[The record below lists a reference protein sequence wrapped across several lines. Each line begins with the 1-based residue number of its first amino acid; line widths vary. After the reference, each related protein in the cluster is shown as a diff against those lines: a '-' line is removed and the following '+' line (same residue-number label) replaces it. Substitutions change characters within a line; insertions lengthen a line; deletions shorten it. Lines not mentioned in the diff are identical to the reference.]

1 MKYNQHSIKSFFHD
15 NYILLYLALIKLVI
29 HFISNGFFNYG
40 YFRDELYYLACSD
53 HPAWGYV
60 DQPPLSIF
68 LLAISRLLF
77 GDSIFALRLFPALA
91 GSVTV
96 FLTGL
101 MVRRLGGG
109 KFAQA
114 LAAVAVIACSA
125 FLSFNTF
132 FSMNAFDILFW
143 SLGFYF
149 IILGVGDPNP
159 FTVSQMPFFR
169 SVISKVCRHDCAHGV
184 TPGRIK
190 IDTTICAASR
200 SPMPWGWV
208 WLGLIIGLGL
218 LNKISMIWFIGGFV
232 VGLLLTAHRK
242 KILTA
247 GPWLAA
253 LVAAVLFLPHII
265 WQITNGFPTLEFMR
279 NATTQKMAAVPFLQF
294 ISRQINMI
302 HPVIFLLCL
311 IGLLYFLLDKQGSQ
325 YRIFA
330 WMYLAIFLLL
340 MFSRT
345 SRPGYLAPF
354 YPILIAGG
362 AKVFETFTT
371 SPNWRRWLRPIYM
384 TIIIG
389 TGIIVIPMNL
399 PVLPVETYIRYAKT
413 WGEEPSTSERKELGK
428 LGQFYADMHGWEKL
442 AEKIS
447 GVYHTLSP
455 GEKQKCT
462 IFANNYGEAG
472 AIDFFRQKYNL
483 PPAISGH
490 NNYWLWG
497 PGNTDID
504 IVIHLG
510 GQNGPPREVLKN
522 LYREVKHADTF
533 TCDYCMPYEN
543 NMEIYLCKAPKV
555 SIKEIWPRLKHYD

>member
-1 MKYNQHSIKSFFHD
+1 MLGKNIKKSFQHSIKSFFQD

-53 HPAWGYV
+53 HLAWGYV

-91 GSVTV
+91 GAVTV
-96 FLTGL
+96 FVTGL
-101 MVRRLGGG
+101 TVRQLGGG
-109 KFAQA
+109 KFAQV
-114 LAAVAVIACSA
+114 LAAVAVIASSA

-143 SLGFYF
+143 VLGFYF
-149 IILGVGDPNP
+149 IILILK
-159 FTVSQMPFFR
+159 QE
-169 SVISKVCRHDCAHGV
+169 K
-184 TPGRIK
+184 K
-190 IDTTICAASR
+190 KK
-200 SPMPWGWV
+200 WL

-218 LNKISMIWFIGGFV
+218 LNKISLIWFIAGFIM
-232 VGLLLTAHRK
+232 GLLLTPHRK
-242 KILTA
+242 KILTT

-253 LVAAVLFLPHII
+253 LTVAVLFLPHII
-265 WQITNGFPTLEFMR
+265 WQIINGFPTLEFIR
-279 NATTQKMAAVPFLQF
+279 NATTEKMAAVPFLQF
-294 ISRQINMI
+294 IISQINMI

-311 IGLLYFLLDKQGSQ
+311 IGLLYFLLDKQGKQ
-325 YRIFA
+325 YRLFA
-330 WMYLAIFLLL
+330 WMYLVIFLLL

-371 SPNWRRWLRPIYM
+371 AKKWRRWLRSIYL
-384 TIIIG
+384 TLIIVV
-389 TGIIVIPMNL
+389 GIIVTPLTL
-399 PVLPVETYIRYAKT
+399 PVFPVETYIGYAKVL
-413 WGEEPSTSERKELGK
+413 GEEPSTAERKELGK

-442 AEKIS
+442 VKTIA
-447 GVYHTLSP
+447 GVYYTLSP

-462 IFANNYGEAG
+462 IFTNNYGEAG
-472 AIDFFRQKYNL
+472 AIDFFGPQYHL

-497 PGNTDID
+497 PGDRDIKV
-504 IVIHLG
+504 VIHLG
-510 GQNGPPREVLKN
+510 GQNGPSREALKN
-522 LYREVKHADTF
+522 LYQEVKHAEIF
-533 TCDYCMPYEN
+533 TCEYCMPYEN
-543 NMEIYLCKAPKV
+543 NMEIFLCKEPKV
-555 SIKEIWPRLKHYD
+555 SIKEIWPQVKHFD

>member
-1 MKYNQHSIKSFFHD
+1 MPRRYLNMKSIKNSFKSFFQD

-29 HFISNGFFNYG
+29 HFISSGFLNYG
-40 YFRDELYYLACSD
+40 YFRDEFYYMACSD
-53 HPAWGYV
+53 HLAWGYV

-68 LLAISRLLF
+68 LLAISRVLF

-91 GSVTV
+91 GAATV

-114 LAAVAVIACSA
+114 LAAVAVITSSA

-143 SLGFYF
+143 ALGFYF
-149 IILGVGDPNP
+149 IIIIIKEAP
-159 FTVSQMPFFR
+159 
-169 SVISKVCRHDCAHGV
+169 HDCARAV

-190 IDTTICAASR
+190 TGTTICAAYR
-200 SPMPWGWV
+200 SPMPWGWL

-218 LNKISMIWFIGGFV
+218 LNKISIIWFIGGFV

-242 KILTA
+242 KILTP

-253 LVAAVLFLPHII
+253 LAAAVLFLPHIV
-265 WQITNGFPTLEFMR
+265 WQIVNGFPTLEFMR
-279 NATTQKMAAVPFLQF
+279 NATTEKMAAVPFLQF
-294 ISRQINMI
+294 IIKQINMI
-302 HPVIFLLCL
+302 HPVIFLLCF
-311 IGLLYFLLDKQGSQ
+311 IGLLYFLLNKQGSQ
-325 YRIFA
+325 YRLFA

-340 MFSRT
+340 MFSKT

-354 YPILIAGG
+354 YSILIAGG
-362 AKVFETFTT
+362 AVVFEAFTT
-371 SPNWRRWLRPIYM
+371 AHKWRRWLRPIYL

-389 TGIIVIPMNL
+389 TGIIIIPMNL
-399 PVLPVETYIRYAKT
+399 PVLPVETYIRYAKAL
-413 WGEEPSTSERKELGK
+413 GDEPSTAERKELGK

-442 AEKIS
+442 VKTIA

-455 GEKQKCT
+455 QEKQKCT
-462 IFANNYGEAG
+462 IFTNNYGEAG

-497 PGNTDID
+497 SGDTDID
-504 IVIHLG
+504 VVIHLG
-510 GQNGPPREVLKN
+510 GQNGPSREVLKN
-522 LYREVKHADTF
+522 LYQEVKHADTF
-533 TCDYCMPYEN
+533 TCDYCMPYED

-555 SIKEIWPRLKHYD
+555 SIKKIWPRLKHYD

>member
-15 NYILLYLALIKLVI
+15 NYLLLYLALIKLVI

-53 HPAWGYV
+53 HLAWGYV

-91 GSVTV
+91 GAATV

-101 MVRRLGGG
+101 MVRQLGGG
-109 KFAQA
+109 KFVQA
-114 LAAVAVIACSA
+114 LAAVAVISFSA

-143 SLGFYF
+143 TLGFYF
-149 IILGVGDPNP
+149 IILIIKEATHDR
-159 FTVSQMPFFR
+159 T
-169 SVISKVCRHDCAHGV
+169 SVV
-184 TPGRIK
+184 TLIRMK
-190 IDTTICAASR
+190 TDTTICAAYR
-200 SPMPWGWV
+200 SPIPWGKKKNWF

-253 LVAAVLFLPHII
+253 MAAAVLFLPHII
-265 WQITNGFPTLEFMR
+265 WQIINGFPTLEFMR
-279 NATTQKMAAVPFLQF
+279 NATTEKMAAVPFLQF

-302 HPVIFLLCL
+302 HPVIFLLCF
-311 IGLLYFLLDKQGSQ
+311 IGLLYFLLDKQGRQ
-325 YRIFA
+325 YRLFA

-362 AKVFETFTT
+362 AKFFETFTT
-371 SPNWRRWLRPIYM
+371 ANNWRHWLRPIYLI
-384 TIIIG
+384 IIIG
-389 TGIIVIPMNL
+389 AGIILLPMNL

-442 AEKIS
+442 AETIA

-462 IFANNYGEAG
+462 IFTNNYGEAG
-472 AIDFFRQKYNL
+472 AIDFFGPRYNL

-497 PGNTDID
+497 PGDTDISV
-504 IVIHLG
+504 VIHLG
-510 GQNGPPREVLKN
+510 GQNGPSREVLNN
-522 LYREVKHADTF
+522 LYQEVKHADTL
-533 TCDYCMPYEN
+533 TCNYCMPYEN

-555 SIKEIWPRLKHYD
+555 SIKKIWPRLKHYD

>member
-1 MKYNQHSIKSFFHD
+1 MNSFKHSFKYFLKD
-15 NYILLYLALIKLVI
+15 NYILLYLALIKLAI
-29 HFISNGFFNYG
+29 HFISNGFLNYG
-40 YFRDELYYLACSD
+40 YFRDELYYIACSD
-53 HPAWGYV
+53 HLAWGYV

-91 GSVTV
+91 GAVTV

-101 MVRRLGGG
+101 IARRLGGG

-114 LAAVAVIACSA
+114 LAAVAVIASSA

-143 SLGFYF
+143 ALGFYF
-149 IILGVGDPNP
+149 IIMIIKEAP
-159 FTVSQMPFFR
+159 
-169 SVISKVCRHDCAHGV
+169 HDCVRGV

-190 IDTTICAASR
+190 TDTTICAAYR
-200 SPMPWGWV
+200 SPMPWGW
-208 WLGLIIGLGL
+208 LGLVIGLGL

-232 VGLLLTAHRK
+232 VGLLLTNHRK

-253 LVAAVLFLPHII
+253 LAAAVLFLPHII
-265 WQITNGFPTLEFMR
+265 WQIINGFPTLEFMK
-279 NATTQKMAAVPFLQF
+279 NATTEKMATVPFLQF
-294 ISRQINMI
+294 ISRQIDMI
-302 HPVIFLLCL
+302 HPVIFLLCF
-311 IGLLYFLLDKQGSQ
+311 IGLLYFLLDKQGSR
-325 YRIFA
+325 YRLFA

-362 AKVFETFTT
+362 ALVFETFTT
-371 SPNWRRWLRPIYM
+371 ANKWRRWLRPIYLI
-384 TIIIG
+384 IIIG
-389 TGIIVIPMNL
+389 TGIIIIPMNL
-399 PVLPVETYIRYAKT
+399 PVLPVETYIRYAKAL
-413 WGEEPSTSERKELGK
+413 GEEPTTAERKELGK
-428 LGQFYADMHGWEKL
+428 LGQFYADMHGWPKMVETI
-442 AEKIS
+442 A

-462 IFANNYGEAG
+462 IFTNNYGEAG
-472 AIDFFRQKYNL
+472 AIDFFGPRYNL

-497 PGNTDID
+497 PGDTDIEV
-504 IVIHLG
+504 VIHLG
-510 GQNGPPREVLKN
+510 RQNGPFMEVLKN
-522 LYREVKHADTF
+522 LYQEVKHADTF

-555 SIKEIWPRLKHYD
+555 SIKELWPRLKHYD

>member
-1 MKYNQHSIKSFFHD
+1 MIIKSQKEMLRAESIKASFKSFVHD
-15 NYILLYLALIKLVI
+15 NYLLLYLALIKLMI
-29 HFISNGFFNYG
+29 HFISNGFLNYG

-53 HPAWGYV
+53 HLAWGYV

-68 LLAISRLLF
+68 LLAISRILF
-77 GDSIFALRLFPALA
+77 GSSIFALRLFPALA
-91 GSVTV
+91 GAVTV

-114 LAAVAVIACSA
+114 LAAVAVIASSA

-143 SLGFYF
+143 TLGFYF
-149 IILGVGDPNP
+149 IIIIIKEAP
-159 FTVSQMPFFR
+159 
-169 SVISKVCRHDCAHGV
+169 HDRTRAV
-184 TPGRIK
+184 NPGRMK
-190 IDTTICAASR
+190 TDTTNCAASR
-200 SPMPWGWV
+200 SPMPWGWL

-265 WQITNGFPTLEFMR
+265 WQIVNDFPTLEFMR
-279 NATTQKMAAVPFLQF
+279 NATTEKMAAVPFLQF
-294 ISRQINMI
+294 ISSQINMI
-302 HPVIFLLCL
+302 HPVIFLLCF
-311 IGLLYFLLDKQGSQ
+311 IGLLYFLLDKQGKQ
-325 YRIFA
+325 YRLFA
-330 WMYLAIFLLL
+330 WMYLVIFLLL

-362 AKVFETFTT
+362 AKVFETFTNT
-371 SPNWRRWLRPIYM
+371 IKWRRGLRPIYL
-384 TIIIG
+384 TLIIAV
-389 TGIIVIPMNL
+389 GIIVTPLTL
-399 PVLPVETYIRYAKT
+399 PVLPVENYIGYAKVL
-413 WGEEPSTSERKELGK
+413 GEEPSTAERKELGK

-442 AEKIS
+442 VKTIA

-455 GEKQKCT
+455 EEKQKCT
-462 IFANNYGEAG
+462 IFTNNYGEAG
-472 AIDFFRQKYNL
+472 AIDFFGKKFNL
-483 PPAISGH
+483 PSAISGH

-497 PGNTDID
+497 PGDRDIEV
-504 IVIHLG
+504 VIHLG
-510 GQNGPPREVLKN
+510 GQNGPSLEVLKN
-522 LYREVKHADTF
+522 LYQEVKHADTF

-543 NMEIYLCKAPKV
+543 NMEIYLCKGPKV

>member
-1 MKYNQHSIKSFFHD
+1 MKNSQHSIKSFFHD
-15 NYILLYLALIKLVI
+15 NYFLLYLALIKLVI
-29 HFISNGFFNYG
+29 HLISNGFFNYG
-40 YFRDELYYLACSD
+40 YFRDELYYIACSD
-53 HPAWGYV
+53 HLVWGYV
-60 DQPPLSIF
+60 DQPPFSIF

-91 GSVTV
+91 GAATV

-101 MVRRLGGG
+101 MVRQLGGG

-114 LAAVAVIACSA
+114 LAAVAVIASSA

-143 SLGFYF
+143 ALGFYF
-149 IILGVGDPNP
+149 IILNVKEEGGTPNL
-159 FTVSQMPFFR
+159 FTVSLMSFFR
-169 SVISKVCRHDCAHGV
+169 CVISKVCRKNKVSQGISKKGV
-184 TPGRIK
+184 APPTH
-190 IDTTICAASR
+190 SR
-200 SPMPWGWV
+200 SAPWDWI
-208 WLGLIIGLGL
+208 WLGLIVGLGL

-232 VGLLLTAHRK
+232 VGLLLTTHRK

-253 LVAAVLFLPHII
+253 LTAFVLFLPHIL
-265 WQITNGFPTLEFMR
+265 WQISNGFPTLEFMR

-294 ISRQINMI
+294 IFRQINMI
-302 HPVIFLLCL
+302 HPVIFLLCF
-311 IGLLYFLLDKQGSQ
+311 IGLLYFLLDKQGRQ
-325 YRIFA
+325 YRLFA

-354 YPILIAGG
+354 YSILIAGG
-362 AKVFETFTT
+362 ALVFEAFTT
-371 SPNWRRWLRPIYM
+371 GNKRRRWLRPIYLI
-384 TIIIG
+384 IIIG
-389 TGIIVIPMNL
+389 TGIIILPMNL

-442 AEKIS
+442 VKTVA

-455 GEKQKCT
+455 VEKQKCT
-462 IFANNYGEAG
+462 IFTNNYGEAG
-472 AIDFFRQKYNL
+472 AIDFFGQKYNL

-497 PGNTDID
+497 PGNREIEV
-504 IVIHLG
+504 VIHLG
-510 GQNGPPREVLKN
+510 GQNGPSREVLKN
-522 LYREVKHADTF
+522 LYQEVKHADTF

-543 NMEIYLCKAPKV
+543 NMEIYLCKGLKV
-555 SIKEIWPRLKHYD
+555 SIKKIWPRLKHYD

>member
-1 MKYNQHSIKSFFHD
+1 MNSLKHSFKSFVQD
-15 NYILLYLALIKLVI
+15 NYLLLYLALIKLVI
-29 HFISNGFFNYG
+29 HFISNGFLNYG

-53 HPAWGYV
+53 HLAWGYV

-91 GSVTV
+91 GAVTV

-101 MVRRLGGG
+101 IVRRMGGG
-109 KFAQA
+109 KFAQVMAA
-114 LAAVAVIACSA
+114 LAVIASPA

-143 SLGFYF
+143 ELGFYF
-149 IILGVGDPNP
+149 IISIIKEGVAPP
-159 FTVSQMPFFR
+159 PH
-169 SVISKVCRHDCAHGV
+169 SKKSLHDYTSGV

-190 IDTTICAASR
+190 TDTTNCAAYR
-200 SPMPWGWV
+200 SPMPWAWL

-232 VGLLLTAHRK
+232 VGLLLTPHRK
-242 KILTA
+242 KILTV

-253 LVAAVLFLPHII
+253 LAAAVLFLPHII
-265 WQITNGFPTLEFMR
+265 WQIINGFPTLEFIR
-279 NATTQKMAAVPFLQF
+279 NATTEKMAAVPFFQF
-294 ISRQINMI
+294 ISSQINMI
-302 HPVIFLLCL
+302 HPVIFLLCF
-311 IGLLYFLLDKQGSQ
+311 IGLLYFFLDKQGKQ
-325 YRIFA
+325 YRLFA
-330 WMYLAIFLLL
+330 WMYLVIFLLL
-340 MFSRT
+340 MLSRT

-362 AKVFETFTT
+362 AIVFETFTT
-371 SPNWRRWLRPIYM
+371 AIKWRRWLRPIYL
-384 TIIIG
+384 TFIIAV
-389 TGIIVIPMNL
+389 GIIVTPLTL
-399 PVLPVETYIRYAKT
+399 PVLPVETYIGYAKIV
-413 WGEEPSTSERKELGK
+413 GEEPSTAERKELGK

-442 AEKIS
+442 VKTIA

-462 IFANNYGEAG
+462 IFTNNYGEAG
-472 AIDFFRQKYNL
+472 AIDFFGPQYYL

-497 PGNTDID
+497 PGNRDIEV
-504 IVIHLG
+504 VIHLG
-510 GQNGPPREVLKN
+510 GQNGPSLERLKN
-522 LYREVKHADTF
+522 LYKEVKHADTF

-543 NMEIYLCKAPKV
+543 NMEIFLCKEPKV
-555 SIKEIWPRLKHYD
+555 SIKETWPRLKHYD